1 MSMRRTR
8 FPLWVRPAAREIA
21 VVVFPVPP
29 FCEAIATIV
38 VIWENLLKARNGCF
52 SQFCSVCHCQGT
64 PVKKKTTC
72 GLMGLWF
79 CPQVV
84 LSTSGF
90 VHKWASGCFSIW
102 PASSG
107 AHESRDLRCVGQWCS
122 ASGCRCRGLPFLCG
136 KVAGL
141 YGSHSPPGLRP
152 APPPRP
158 HLERKKSRSQKV

>member
-8 FPLWVRPAAREIA
+8 LPLWVRPAAREIA

-90 VHKWASGCFSIW
+90 VHKWFCPQVVLSTSGFVHKWASGCFSIW

-122 ASGCRCRGLPFLCG
+122 ASGCRC
-136 KVAGL
+136 
-141 YGSHSPPGLRP
+141 
-152 APPPRP
+152 
-158 HLERKKSRSQKV
+158 